1 MPNNISGILRTSN
14 ILRSTLIVNVSKSGS
29 LRKYF
34 KREIIFLLV
43 KSRLSIVLN
52 FYAPI
57 SFRKTKKIIIMSSA
71 KLI

>member
-57 SFRKTKKIIIMSSA
+57 SFRKTKKIIIMSNA